1 MADPDKSKVAG
12 WRGRG
17 GEDNRSGVCHETY
30 IESWSNTLKSAD
42 ELENKTMDF
51 RV

>member
-12 WRGRG
+12 VRG
-17 GEDNRSGVCHETY
+17 GEDSRSGICYETY
-30 IESWSNTLKSAD
+30 IDSWSNTLKSAE